1 MFQNMK
7 ADIYLNSVF
16 DIDSDSLKQKGIR
29 GILFDIDNTL
39 EPYHT
44 AVPGRAVIELFHKL
58 SCEGFKIGVI
68 SNAKMERALEFC
80 ENATPFWIAKAG
92 KPLARGYRQLAAMM
106 ELEPEELAA
115 VGDQLYTDILGGNRF
130 GCYTIY
136 VKPLEGR
143 EPPFVALKRLL
154 EKPFLKGIV

>member
-7 ADIYLNSVF
+7 ADLYLNSVF
-16 DIDSDSLKQKGIR
+16 DIDGKSLKQKGIR

-44 AVPGRAVIELFHKL
+44 AVPGQAVIELFNRL

-68 SNAKMERALEFC
+68 SNAKPERTMEFC
-80 ENATPFWIAKAG
+80 ENATSFWIAKAG

-106 ELEPEELAA
+106 ELEPKELAA

-130 GCYTIY
+130 GLFTIY
-136 VKPLEGR
+136 VKPLESK
-143 EPPFVALKRLL
+143 EPPFVMLKRLL

>member
-1 MFQNMK
+1 MFHDMK
-7 ADIYLNSVF
+7 ADLYVKSVH
-16 DIDSDSLKQKGIR
+16 DIDSEQLKKRGIK

-44 AVPGRAVIELFHKL
+44 ATPGQAVQELL
-58 SCEGFKIGVI
+58 ARLEAEGFKVGII

-80 ENATPFWIAKAG
+80 EDCTPFWIAKAG

-106 ELEPEELAA
+106 ELEPHELAA

-130 GCYTIY
+130 GCYTIF
-136 VKPLEGR
+136 VTPLPGR
-143 EPPFVALKRLL
+143 EPPFVRFKRLL
-154 EKPFLKGIV
+154 EKPFMKGTV